1 MRTGRST
8 TKASMPDGLR
18 DGQASGAT
26 LSVAAPPASKS
37 PRTTADSIVEI
48 PSALLANLRIAE
60 QLARNPHLAALILE
74 ADAVQL
80 IDCELQ
86 RLRGVWR
93 ERRERRDE
101 ELIA

>member
-1 MRTGRST
+1 
-8 TKASMPDGLR
+8 MPVGLR
-18 DGQASGAT
+18 DGQRSGAT
-26 LSVAAPPASKS
+26 LSVAAANTS
-37 PRTTADSIVEI
+37 PSTTADSIVEI
-48 PSALLANLRIAE
+48 PRALLANLRIAE

-80 IDCELQ
+80 IHRELQ

-101 ELIA
+101 ELVAREAVTGRTGREQH